1 MIKLTTD
8 KIAVTPIDD
17 PSISKGGIIIPD
29 MAKER
34 CDQGIV
40 KYIGPDVVDVK
51 IGMYIL
57 YSGYTGE
64 LVHVEGEGR
73 IIIFPE
79 KFAVCEL
86 VEPANVDVPGLYFK
100 SRVNRATQH
109 FELMSL
115 IKSILETHKIKDNL
129 EEIASDM
136 ASNLCDANVYGPSAN
151 PYFQADYEHTMEF
164 IAMAF
169 QSSEWYRG
177 IKVKMERPKWNE
189 KNELEPT

>member
-17 PSISKGGIIIPD
+17 PSISRGGIIIPE

-40 KYIGPDVVDVK
+40 KYIGPDVQDVK
-51 IGMYIL
+51 VGMYIL
-57 YSGYTGE
+57 FSGYTGE

-100 SRVNRATQH
+100 SKINKIQQRKELELIISDLPISIPEQHVNTVVDH
-109 FELMSL
+109 L
-115 IKSILETHKIKDNL
+115 ISQGVI
-129 EEIASDM
+129 
-136 ASNLCDANVYGPSAN
+136 GPAAN
-151 PYFQADYEHTMEF
+151 PYFQADYEHAMEF
-164 IAMAF
+164 ISMAF
-169 QSSEWYRG
+169 QESEWYRG
-177 IKVKMERPKWNE
+177 IKIKQQRPKWND
-189 KNELEPT
+189 KNELEPV

>member
-1 MIKLTTD
+1 MIKLTND

-17 PSISKGGIIIPD
+17 PSMTKGGLYIPD

-40 KYIGPDVVDVK
+40 KYIGPEVK
-51 IGMYIL
+51 DITIGMYIL

-100 SRVNRATQH
+100 GRINKIAQQQELASFIKTILQYHRIEERV
-109 FELMSL
+109 
-115 IKSILETHKIKDNL
+115 D
-129 EEIASDM
+129 EIAISI
-136 ASNLCDANVYGPSAN
+136 SEELCKNGVYGPVAN
-151 PYFQADYEHTMEF
+151 PYFQADYEHAMEF
-164 IAMAF
+164 ISMAF
-169 QSSEWYRG
+169 QESDWYRG
-177 IKVKMERPKWNE
+177 IKVKMQRPKYNE
-189 KNELEPT
+189 KNEMEPV